1 MPTQNW
7 GSNDVNGRS
16 FLLNPAN
23 VARVAPVAG
32 NANLARIGFVGASHP
47 EIIWA
52 GTPADCVTNLNALT
66 TAGEGDFL
74 ALPLVDGGN
83 LYVRE
88 ATFAEATVDVA
99 DPGNRSYL
107 WTTEGPEIRWHV
119 DLDLIEINE
128 VFFPA

>member
-23 VARVAPVAG
+23 VARIAPVTG
-32 NANLARIGFVGASHP
+32 NANLARMGFVGASPP

-74 ALPLVDGGN
+74 ALPLVGGGT
-83 LYVRE
+83 LYIRE
-88 ATFAEATVDVA
+88 ATLANAIVDSA
-99 DPGNRSYL
+99 DPENRSYL
-107 WTTEGPEIRWHV
+107 WTTEGPEIAWHI
-119 DLDLIEINE
+119 DLNLIEINQ
-128 VFFPA
+128 VFFAP